1 MKHCNLM
8 IKSSIKSAIIPLV
21 LLLGLFLVSSPLTAS
36 NQMEKTFTASPGQT
50 LDIDLKSGGSI
61 AINGWNKKQVSV
73 NANFKK
79 GGADDWNIKIEKDG
93 DTFVVEARCKGYK
106 KSHKSTPDFSV
117 HVPNR
122 FNLTIRTMGGAIFI
136 ENVNGKIKGKT
147 MGGPL
152 ELKQLKGHIDLK
164 TMGGAISLKDSDID
178 GRLKTMGGRVVF
190 ENVVGDVNGSSMGG
204 NVIYKNVK
212 PRHSSNGSYGD
223 SVNISTMGGAINVS
237 DAPKG
242 AKVKTMGGNIH
253 IKAAK
258 VFIKAK
264 TMGGN
269 IDVDQIDGWITATT
283 MGGNID
289 VTMTGNP
296 DKGKRDVT
304 LSTMGGN
311 ITLYVP
317 KGLSMD
323 INLELAYTKK
333 SRKKPRIISN
343 IDIKQK
349 ESDWVKRKGSVKKYI
364 YGTAKTKDGKHS
376 IKIKTINGNITIKE
390 K

>member
-1 MKHCNLM
+1 MKHCKPM
-8 IKSSIKSAIIPLV
+8 ILLNKMSIIIPAI
-21 LLLGLFLVSSPLTAS
+21 LLTGLFLTTSPLTAS
-36 NQMEKTFTASPGQT
+36 NPLEKSFTASPGQT

-61 AINGWNKKQVSV
+61 TINGWEKKQLSV
-73 NANFKK
+73 KANFEE
-79 GGADDWNIKIEKDG
+79 GTDADWNIKIEKDD
-93 DTFVVEARCKGYK
+93 DTFIVESRCKGYK
-106 KSHKSTPDFSV
+106 KSGKSTPDFNV
-117 HVPNR
+117 YLPIH
-122 FNLTIRTMGGAIFI
+122 FNLIIRTMGGTISI
-136 ENVNGKIKGKT
+136 QNVNGKIKGKT
-147 MGGPL
+147 MGGSL
-152 ELKQLKGHIDLK
+152 DLKQLKGYIDLK
-164 TMGGAISLKDSDID
+164 TMGGPISLKDSDID

-212 PRHSSNGSYGD
+212 PRNTSKGSYGD
-223 SVNISTMGGAINVS
+223 SMNISTMGGAINVS

-269 IDVDQIDGWITATT
+269 IDVDQIDGWIEATT
-283 MGGNID
+283 MGGNIN

-311 ITLYVP
+311 ITLFVP
-317 KGLSMD
+317 KGLSMG
-323 INLELAYTKK
+323 IKLELAYTK
-333 SRKKPRIISN
+333 RTRTKPRIISN
-343 IDIKQK
+343 IDINQK
-349 ESDWVKRKGSVKKYI
+349 ESDWIQQKGNFKKYI

-376 IKIKTINGNITIKE
+376 INIKTINGNITIKE